1 VEKILTIFGK
11 SIILNQMMTILLKR
25 IEALEERVK
34 ALESKRSTSTKFSPP
49 SLSDVIAYLDD
60 VVLSKKFYCH
70 YESNGWKVGKNS
82 MKSWR
87 AAADQWRAREIN
99 QTKTTQDEQRIGR
112 ISTEELQSFTKR

>member
-1 VEKILTIFGK
+1 
-11 SIILNQMMTILLKR
+11 MMTILLKR

-34 ALESKRSTSTKFSPP
+34 ALETKRSPSTKFTPP
-49 SLSDVIAYLDD
+49 SLSDIIAYIDD

-87 AAADQWRAREIN
+87 AAADQWKARSIN
-99 QTKTTQDEQRIGR
+99 ESKNTQDEQRIGR
-112 ISTEELQSFTKR
+112 ISTAELQSFTKR

>member
-1 VEKILTIFGK
+1 
-11 SIILNQMMTILLKR
+11 MMTILLKR

-34 ALESKRSTSTKFSPP
+34 ALESKRSTSTKFTPP
-49 SLSDVIAYLDD
+49 SLSDVVSYLEDL
-60 VVLSKKFYCH
+60 VLSKKFYCH

-99 QTKTTQDEQRIGR
+99 QNKNTQDEQRIGR
-112 ISTEELQSFTKR
+112 ISTAQLQSFTKR

>member
-1 VEKILTIFGK
+1 
-11 SIILNQMMTILLKR
+11 MMTILLKR

-34 ALESKRSTSTKFSPP
+34 TLESKRSASTKFIPP
-49 SLSDVIAYLDD
+49 SLSDVVTYLEDL
-60 VVLSKKFYCH
+60 VLAKKFYCH

-99 QTKTTQDEQRIGR
+99 QTKTTQNEQRIGR
-112 ISTEELQSFTKR
+112 ISTSELQSFTKR

>member
-1 VEKILTIFGK
+1 
-11 SIILNQMMTILLKR
+11 MTILLKR
-25 IEALEERVK
+25 IEALEERVR
-34 ALESKRSTSTKFSPP
+34 ALETKRAASTKFTPP
-49 SLSDVIAYLDD
+49 SLSDVVDYLQDL
-60 VVLSKKFYCH
+60 VLAKKFYCH

-112 ISTEELQSFTKR
+112 ISTAELQSFTKR

>member
-1 VEKILTIFGK
+1 MT
-11 SIILNQMMTILLKR
+11 TILLKR

-49 SLSDVIAYLDD
+49 SLSEIIAYLDNVD
-60 VVLSKKFYCH
+60 LAKKFYCH

-99 QTKTTQDEQRIGR
+99 QNKTIQDEQRIGR
-112 ISTEELQSFTKR
+112 ISTAELQSFTKR

>member
-1 VEKILTIFGK
+1 
-11 SIILNQMMTILLKR
+11 MMTILLKR

-34 ALESKRSTSTKFSPP
+34 ALESKRSTSTKFTPP
-49 SLSDVIAYLDD
+49 SLSEIIAYLDNVD
-60 VVLSKKFYCH
+60 LAKKFYCH

-99 QTKTTQDEQRIGR
+99 QNKNTQDEQRIGR
-112 ISTEELQSFTKR
+112 ISTAELQSFTKR

>member
-1 VEKILTIFGK
+1 
-11 SIILNQMMTILLKR
+11 MMTILLKR

-34 ALESKRSTSTKFSPP
+34 ALETKRSPSTKFTPP
-49 SLSDVIAYLDD
+49 SLSDIIAYTDD

-87 AAADQWRAREIN
+87 AAADQWIARSIN
-99 QTKTTQDEQRIGR
+99 ESKSQQDEQRIGR
-112 ISTEELQSFTKR
+112 ISTAELQSFTQR

>member
-1 VEKILTIFGK
+1 
-11 SIILNQMMTILLKR
+11 MMSILLKR

-34 ALESKRSTSTKFSPP
+34 ALESKRSTSTKFTPP
-49 SLSDVIAYLDD
+49 SLSDVVTYLEDL
-60 VVLSKKFYCH
+60 VLSKKFYCH

-99 QTKTTQDEQRIGR
+99 QTKTIQDEQRIGR
-112 ISTEELQSFTKR
+112 ISTSELQSFTKR

>member
-1 VEKILTIFGK
+1 
-11 SIILNQMMTILLKR
+11 MMTILLKR

-49 SLSDVIAYLDD
+49 SLSDVVTYLEDL
-60 VVLSKKFYCH
+60 VLAKKFYCH

-99 QTKTTQDEQRIGR
+99 QTKNTQDEQRIGR
-112 ISTEELQSFTKR
+112 ISSSELQSFTKR